1 MDVGVEFEHYRVIE
15 HIGRGGMADV
25 WSARDK
31 RLNRVVAVKTMARD
45 LTLES
50 DPVKM
55 FEQEARTIAAL
66 EHPHILPIYDFG
78 DYERQLYIVMRYIA
92 GGSLDDVLD
101 NGPMPLD
108 EALSMARMVATA
120 LDHAHRS
127 KVVHL
132 DLKPSNILLD
142 SQGQPYLADFGL
154 ASVMDKE
161 GRALNPGSGTLL
173 YMAPEQVTSD
183 LLDHRADIYSF
194 CILLFHIFTGTLP
207 FDGTMPLAL
216 QQLQMADE
224 LPDLSSIQLGLPF
237 GITLALRRGTQVD
250 IDSRPSSVMEIVDEL
265 EALFNATP
273 VSISRPATVERVVA
287 PTTVDLATM
296 PLGGTSTL
304 PLDTAD
310 ALARREAM
318 EIYNKARR
326 AWASGQGRFTLG
338 ITDFTLINDYYSA
351 AEQHNLALDEAG
363 TQMLL
368 RGALEYDYEIEFWW
382 NKLPDESRRWVA
394 LHAVRGQNAA
404 ARVRALH
411 LLEDVTDSDP
421 PQIPKLVAQAL
432 QMENNAAAKA
442 AAIALLAKRSQMQS
456 NTPSLNLGTQTGA
469 LSQTASIWLTRRL
482 KLWTPGEWRESVYGA
497 EIDTVLANLALDASD
512 SAAAEAAAR
521 AIGTIRSEAG
531 LKRIAAAQQAGERGA
546 LRALALIRDEA
557 PSLPGVS
564 AQARTYAWWANTWRR
579 ITADPLQLVYRFIW
593 AFLGAGLGM
602 ALYAWSVLDQLPL
615 LDAQRLKETVSLGL
629 FFGLFAAVLVV
640 LAGELPARMRGFW
653 TWWARLLV
661 SAVIAIPLATFLWS
675 LYTYM
680 FLQYTPQAAEEWQP
694 LILAGIGLALGLILA
709 SVYRLPSW
717 LMVVITAVTTYIPL
731 YIAHVGNIA
740 AGTPAVIYTRPQQP
754 EQIFSLIIPVV
765 ILIALGVFGLALWRE
780 LRGAW
785 ARLRGGSA
793 A

>member
-45 LTLES
+45 LTLET

-101 NGPMPLD
+101 KGPMPLD
-108 EALSMARMVATA
+108 EALSMARMIATA
-120 LDHAHRS
+120 LDHAHRN

-224 LPDLSSIQLGLPF
+224 MPDISTVQLGLPF
-237 GITLALRRGTQVD
+237 GVTLALRRGTQVD
-250 IDSRPSSVMEIVDEL
+250 VESRPQSVMEIMDEL
-265 EALFNATP
+265 DGLLSAAP
-273 VSISRPATVERVVA
+273 ISMSKPATVERVVT
-287 PTTVDLATM
+287 PTTLELATM

-318 EIYNKARR
+318 EIYNRARR
-326 AWASGQGRFTLG
+326 AWASGQGRFILG
-338 ITDFTLINDYYSA
+338 ITDFTFINDYYSA
-351 AEQHNLALDEAG
+351 AEQNNLALDEAG

-404 ARVRALH
+404 ARVRALK
-411 LLEDVTDSDP
+411 LLEDVTDADP

-432 QMENNAAAKA
+432 QMENNADAKQ
-442 AAIALLAKRSQMQS
+442 AAIAVLAKRADSMS
-456 NTPSLNLGTQTGA
+456 STHTLNLGTQTSA

-482 KLWTPGEWRESVYGA
+482 KLWTPGEWRENVYGV
-497 EIDTVLANLALDASD
+497 EIDTVLANLALDNSD
-512 SAAAEAAAR
+512 PDAAEAAAR
-521 AIGTIRSEAG
+521 AIGKIRSEAG

-564 AQARTYAWWANTWRR
+564 AQARTYTWWANTWRR
-579 ITADPLQLVYRFIW
+579 MTDEPLELVYRFIW
-593 AFLGAGLGM
+593 AFIGAGLGM
-602 ALYAWSVLDQLPL
+602 ALYAWTVLDQLPIF
-615 LDAQRLKETVSLGL
+615 DAQRLKESVSLGL
-629 FFGLFAAVLVV
+629 FFGLLAGALVL
-640 LAGELPARMRGFW
+640 LAGELPARLRGFW
-653 TWWARLLV
+653 PWWARLLV
-661 SAVIAIPLATFLWS
+661 SAVIAIPLATFLWW

-680 FLQYTPQAAEEWQP
+680 FLQYVPEWAP
-694 LILAGIGLALGLILA
+694 LIPAGVGLALGLVLA
-709 SVYRLPSW
+709 SVYRLPGW
-717 LMVVITAVTTYIPL
+717 LYVVITAAATYIPI
-731 YIAHVGNIA
+731 YIAHIGNVS
-740 AGTPAVIYTRPQQP
+740 AGTPAVIYTRPQQQD
-754 EQIFSLIIPVV
+754 QIFTLVIPIVL
-765 ILIALGVFGLALWRE
+765 LIAVGAFGRLLYLE
-780 LRGAW
+780 LRNTW
-785 ARLRGGSA
+785 AQMRVSNT
-793 A
+793 